1 MTLETLDP
9 DADADAVDADEFDPA
24 VLDALAAD
32 DYRFKVWGGDWCI
45 DCQRQL
51 PAFGAALAAAGV
63 PDDRIEAF
71 PVTKGPNGKEGEG
84 VDEYEI
90 ELIPTVVVETA
101 AGEEGGAVRR
111 GRRRYQSPSTSQAS
125 LRAWTFEFEGEVVKS
140 ASPGGGVIDNWW
152 RARSVPRQAV
162 VHNWMLRASSV
173 HVNNRWRDR
182 DR

>member
-9 DADADAVDADEFDPA
+9 AFAADAEALGDAPDDAADEFDPA

-32 DYRFKVWGGDWCI
+32 DYRFKVWGGDWCG

-71 PVTKGPNGKEGEG
+71 PVTKGPNGKEGEK
-84 VDEYEI
+84 VDKYGI

-101 AGEEGGAVRR
+101 DGEEVARFVEEEDV
-111 GRRRYQSPSTSQAS
+111 SIA
-125 LRAWTFEFEGEVVKS
+125 EFL
-140 ASPGGGVIDNWW
+140 AHRLAD
-152 RARSVPRQAV
+152 A
-162 VHNWMLRASSV
+162 
-173 HVNNRWRDR
+173 
-182 DR
+182 

>member
-9 DADADAVDADEFDPA
+9 DAADATEFDPPYSTRSRPTTT
-24 VLDALAAD
+24 DS
-32 DYRFKVWGGDWCI
+32 RWGGDWCD

-63 PDDRIEAF
+63 PDDRIEDF

-101 AGEEGGAVRR
+101 DGEEVARFVEEADVSIAEYLAGELAGI
-111 GRRRYQSPSTSQAS
+111 
-125 LRAWTFEFEGEVVKS
+125 EVN
-140 ASPGGGVIDNWW
+140 A
-152 RARSVPRQAV
+152 
-162 VHNWMLRASSV
+162 
-173 HVNNRWRDR
+173 
-182 DR
+182 